1 MNYTKVPREL
11 IYRDRSSLE
20 EFGADEPLTLN
31 CELAQLMR
39 QYLLIRKKR
48 NDYRDI
54 LLTIFN
60 EAYYLTTLLL
70 MDDNVLD
77 NYYDYSAS
85 ILPQS
90 QYPKET
96 TKSIRGMIMALCYIY
111 LEAPTAE
118 KPMMAIIRHY
128 LRDSAKEFAYL
139 DSEVSGKKRPSIK
152 EFAPV
157 KMTEELL
164 ETIDWKKQTDGFK
177 KDRIKE
183 LLDYLGDTKKEKR
196 LLTKAIYVQLSDTCN
211 ISYITSPA
219 DSFLLMK
226 YREYGGRTW
235 DFVDIQQ
242 EKFKDN
248 INVKKIVSYPSTG
261 ELLYEQMTQKKRIQD
276 LEKQNKL
283 LEDSNRQLK
292 EQLYCMQDKYEQQE
306 ARVLSQKVLQRR
318 EEQLQTRINEMSK
331 IITTM
336 QGKVGN
342 KAIQLKY
349 IVESI
354 KNKAVFVGLKE
365 AYELF
370 ETINSMLC
378 EEPVWIENRH
388 ELQDFFRECK
398 KNNNATQIISGDYVV
413 NKHVDHEVANVAAGG
428 TGVVMYQSDDS
439 LE

>member
-1 MNYTKVPREL
+1 MNYTKVPRKL
-11 IYRDRSSLE
+11 IYRDRNSLE
-20 EFGADEPLTLN
+20 EFVADEPYSIN
-31 CELAQLMR
+31 WELARLMR
-39 QYLLIRKKR
+39 QYLFLRRKR

-60 EAYYLTTLLL
+60 EAYYLTTMLL

-77 NYYDYSAS
+77 NYYDYTTS
-85 ILPQS
+85 ILTQS

-96 TKSIRGMIMALCYIY
+96 TKYIKGMVMALCYIY
-111 LEAPTAE
+111 LETPTAE
-118 KPMMAIIRHY
+118 KPMLAIIRHY

-139 DSEVSGKKRPSIK
+139 DSEVSRIKHPSAK
-152 EFAPV
+152 EFAPL
-157 KMTEELL
+157 KITEELL
-164 ETIDWKKQTDGFK
+164 ATIDWKKQTDGFELE
-177 KDRIKE
+177 RIRE
-183 LLDYLGDTKKEKR
+183 FLDYLGDTKKEKR
-196 LLTKAIYVQLSDTCN
+196 LLAKVMYTQLSHTDYLSSKPYTV
-211 ISYITSPA
+211 
-219 DSFLLMK
+219 DSLLLSR

-235 DFVDIQQ
+235 DFVDIQH
-242 EKFKDN
+242 EKIKDKN
-248 INVKKIVSYPSTG
+248 SLLRFIEETGTGKI
-261 ELLYEQMTQKKRIQD
+261 LYEQMKQKKRIQD

-292 EQLYCMQDKYEQQE
+292 EQLYCMQEECEQQK
-306 ARVLSQKVLQRR
+306 ARVLSQKEQQHR

-354 KNKAVFVGLKE
+354 KNKAVFVGLRE

-388 ELQDFFRECK
+388 ELQDFFKECK

-428 TGVVMYQSDDS
+428 TGILMDKIR
-439 LE
+439 

>member
-1 MNYTKVPREL
+1 MNYTKVPRKL
-11 IYRDRSSLE
+11 IYRDRNSLE
-20 EFGADEPLTLN
+20 EFVADDPYSIN
-31 CELAQLMR
+31 WELAQLMR
-39 QYLLIRKKR
+39 QYLFLRKKH

-60 EAYYLTTLLL
+60 EAYYLTTMLL

-77 NYYDYSAS
+77 NYYDYTTS
-85 ILPQS
+85 ILTQS

-96 TKSIRGMIMALCYIY
+96 TKYIKGMVMALCYIY
-111 LEAPTAE
+111 LETPTAE
-118 KPMMAIIRHY
+118 KPMLTIIRHY

-139 DSEVSGKKRPSIK
+139 DSEVSHRKHPSAK
-152 EFAPV
+152 EFAPL
-157 KMTEELL
+157 KITEELL
-164 ETIDWKKQTDGFK
+164 ETIDWEKQTDGFK
-177 KDRIKE
+177 SDRMKE
-183 LLDYLGDTKKEKR
+183 LLDYLGETKKEKR
-196 LLTKAIYVQLSDTCN
+196 LLAKVMYTQLSETCN
-211 ISYITSPA
+211 ISYITSSV

-235 DFVDIQQ
+235 DFVDIQLQ
-242 EKFKDN
+242 NIKDN
-248 INVKKIVSYPSTG
+248 NIEVKEIYSYPSTNK
-261 ELLYEQMTQKKRIQD
+261 LLYEQMTMKKRIQD
-276 LEKQNKL
+276 LEKRNKL
-283 LEDSNRQLK
+283 LDESNQQLK
-292 EQLYCMQDKYEQQE
+292 EQLYRMQVECEQQK
-306 ARVLSQKVLQRR
+306 ARVLSQKEQQHR

-388 ELQDFFRECK
+388 ELQDFFKECK

-428 TGVVMYQSDDS
+428 TGILMDKNR
-439 LE
+439 

>member
-1 MNYTKVPREL
+1 MNYTKVPRKL
-11 IYRDRSSLE
+11 IYRDRNSLE
-20 EFGADEPLTLN
+20 EFVADEPYSIN
-31 CELAQLMR
+31 WELARLMR
-39 QYLLIRKKR
+39 QYLFLRKKR

-77 NYYDYSAS
+77 NYYDYTTS
-85 ILPQS
+85 ILTQS

-96 TKSIRGMIMALCYIY
+96 TKYIKGMVMALCYIY
-111 LEAPTAE
+111 LETPTAE
-118 KPMMAIIRHY
+118 KPMLAIIRHY

-139 DSEVSGKKRPSIK
+139 DSEVSRIKHPSAK
-152 EFAPV
+152 EFAPL
-157 KMTEELL
+157 KITEELL
-164 ETIDWKKQTDGFK
+164 ETIDWEKQTDGFK
-177 KDRIKE
+177 SDRMKE

-196 LLTKAIYVQLSDTCN
+196 LLTKVMYVQLSDTCN

-235 DFVDIQQ
+235 DFVDIQ
-242 EKFKDN
+242 EKKFKDN
-248 INVKKIVSYPSTG
+248 IKVKEIVSYPSTG
-261 ELLYEQMTQKKRIQD
+261 EMLYEQMKQKKRIQD
-276 LEKQNKL
+276 LEKRNKL
-283 LEDSNRQLK
+283 LDESNQQLK
-292 EQLYCMQDKYEQQE
+292 EQLFQMQMECEQQK
-306 ARVLSQKVLQRR
+306 ARVLSQKEQQHR

-354 KNKAVFVGLKE
+354 KNKAVFVGLRE

-388 ELQDFFRECK
+388 ELQDFF
-398 KNNNATQIISGDYVV
+398 VV

-428 TGVVMYQSDDS
+428 TGILMDKIR
-439 LE
+439 

>member
-1 MNYTKVPREL
+1 MNYTKVPRKL
-11 IYRDRSSLE
+11 IYRDRNSLE
-20 EFGADEPLTLN
+20 EFVADEPYSIN
-31 CELAQLMR
+31 WELARLMR
-39 QYLLIRKKR
+39 QYLFLRKKR

-60 EAYYLTTLLL
+60 EAYYLTTMLL

-77 NYYDYSAS
+77 NYYVYDSS
-85 ILPQS
+85 ILSHSP
-90 QYPKET
+90 YRGELAT
-96 TKSIRGMIMALCYIY
+96 TIRRMVMALCYIY
-111 LEAPTAE
+111 LETPTAE

-139 DSEVSGKKRPSIK
+139 DSEVSHRKHPSAK

-164 ETIDWKKQTDGFK
+164 ETIDWEKQTDGFK
-177 KDRIKE
+177 SDRMKE
-183 LLDYLGDTKKEKR
+183 LLDYLGETKKEKR
-196 LLTKAIYVQLSDTCN
+196 LLTKVMYVQLSDTCN

-235 DFVDIQQ
+235 DFVDIQ
-242 EKFKDN
+242 EKKFKDN
-248 INVKKIVSYPSTG
+248 IKVKEIVSYPSTG
-261 ELLYEQMTQKKRIQD
+261 EMLYEQMKQKKRIQD

-292 EQLYCMQDKYEQQE
+292 EQLYRMQEECEQQK
-306 ARVLSQKVLQRR
+306 ARVLSQKEQQHR

-388 ELQDFFRECK
+388 ELQDFFKECK

-428 TGVVMYQSDDS
+428 TGILMDKIR
-439 LE
+439 

>member
-1 MNYTKVPREL
+1 MNYTTVPREL
-11 IYRDRSSLE
+11 IYRDRHFLE
-20 EFGADEPLTLN
+20 EFGTEKPFTLN
-31 CELAQLMR
+31 YEVAQR
-39 QYLLIRKKR
+39 IQQYLVINNRHNNR
-48 NDYRDI
+48 EI

-60 EAYYLTTLLL
+60 ESYYLTTMLL

-77 NYYDYSAS
+77 NYDAYVSL
-85 ILPQS
+85 ILSHNPYCEQLA
-90 QYPKET
+90 QTIK
-96 TKSIRGMIMALCYIY
+96 RMVMALCYIY
-111 LEAPTAE
+111 LETPTAE
-118 KPMMAIIRHY
+118 KPMLAIIRHY

-139 DSEVSGKKRPSIK
+139 DSEVSRIKHPSAK
-152 EFAPV
+152 EFAPL
-157 KMTEELL
+157 KITEELL
-164 ETIDWKKQTDGFK
+164 ETIDWEKQTDGFK
-177 KDRIKE
+177 SDRMKE

-196 LLTKAIYVQLSDTCN
+196 LLTKVMYVQLSDTCN
-211 ISYITSPA
+211 ISYITSSA

-235 DFVDIQQ
+235 DFVDIQ
-242 EKFKDN
+242 EKKFKDN
-248 INVKKIVSYPSTG
+248 IKVKEEIVSYPSTG
-261 ELLYEQMTQKKRIQD
+261 EMLYEQMKQKKRIQD

-292 EQLYCMQDKYEQQE
+292 EQLYCMQEECEQQK
-306 ARVLSQKVLQRR
+306 ARVLSQKEQQHR

-354 KNKAVFVGLKE
+354 KNKAVFVGLRE

-388 ELQDFFRECK
+388 ELQDFFKECK

-428 TGVVMYQSDDS
+428 TGILMDKIR
-439 LE
+439 

>member
-1 MNYTKVPREL
+1 MNYTKVPRKL
-11 IYRDRSSLE
+11 IYRDRNSLE
-20 EFGADEPLTLN
+20 EFVADDPYSIN
-31 CELAQLMR
+31 WELARLMR
-39 QYLLIRKKR
+39 QYLFLRKKR

-77 NYYDYSAS
+77 NYYDYTTS
-85 ILPQS
+85 ILTQS

-96 TKSIRGMIMALCYIY
+96 TKYIKGMVMALCYIY
-111 LEAPTAE
+111 LETPTAE
-118 KPMMAIIRHY
+118 KPMLAIIRHY

-139 DSEVSGKKRPSIK
+139 DSEVSRIKHPSAK

-157 KMTEELL
+157 KITKELVAAINWEVL
-164 ETIDWKKQTDGFK
+164 TCDFK
-177 KDRIKE
+177 PERIKE
-183 LLDYLGDTKKEKR
+183 LLDYLGETKKEKR
-196 LLTKAIYVQLSDTCN
+196 LLTLAMFTRLARYDSPLSSIYHTAESLLLS
-211 ISYITSPA
+211 
-219 DSFLLMK
+219 K
-226 YREYGGRTW
+226 YREYGGSTM
-235 DFVDIQQ
+235 DFVNIQLQ
-242 EKFKDN
+242 NIKDN
-248 INVKKIVSYPSTG
+248 NIEVKEIYSYPSTNK
-261 ELLYEQMTQKKRIQD
+261 LLYEQMTMKKRIQD

-292 EQLYCMQDKYEQQE
+292 EQLYCMQEECEQQK
-306 ARVLSQKVLQRR
+306 ARVLSQKEQQHR

-354 KNKAVFVGLKE
+354 KNKAVFVGLRE

-388 ELQDFFRECK
+388 ELQDFFKECK

-428 TGVVMYQSDDS
+428 TGILMDKIR
-439 LE
+439 